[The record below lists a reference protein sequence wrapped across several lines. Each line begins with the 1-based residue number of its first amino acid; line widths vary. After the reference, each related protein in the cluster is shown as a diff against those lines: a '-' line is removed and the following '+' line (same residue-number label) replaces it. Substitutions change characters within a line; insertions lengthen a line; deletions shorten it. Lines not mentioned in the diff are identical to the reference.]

1 MSAEAEAKDTDLSMW
16 FSTYGLLTAGRILER
31 FSIKL
36 ENDELLTAMK
46 EPLNVYHQ
54 LLLVPLKNVFNG
66 IILQQAHDYQVYAQ
80 KLFVDYLLSG
90 ESGKSG
96 DSPGATTREDLEQ
109 QRLHLIEVGESF
121 NEQEVAHQH
130 LIAKSQA
137 SAMQVARELQKAL
150 QNAATKVGQILRK
163 YQISKDELLILR
175 AIRSAMVHFTQN
187 PNETLTGDALF
198 WVKMAEVLDTTL
210 DKELRQELLVVL
222 DIFRNPREKIQEIIS
237 TYLDQTQDMGIA
249 LRSYRSQFYDIILRV
264 TEYLNLLPDYH
275 IDLAKLEENRS
286 SLHFDSHIGDA

>member
-1 MSAEAEAKDTDLSMW
+1 MSAEARDTDLSMW
-16 FSTYGLLTAGRILER
+16 FSTYGLLTSGRILER
-31 FSIKL
+31 FNIKL
-36 ENDELLTAMK
+36 ENDELITAMK
-46 EPLNVYHQ
+46 DPLNVYHQ

-96 DSPGATTREDLEQ
+96 DSPGANTREDLEQ
-109 QRLHLIEVGESF
+109 QRLHLIQVGESF

-130 LIAKSQA
+130 LIAESQA
-137 SAMQVARELQKAL
+137 SSMRVARELQSAL
-150 QNAATKVGQILRK
+150 LAAAAKVAQILRAH
-163 YQISKDELLILR
+163 QISKDEVLVLR

-187 PNETLTGDALF
+187 DNETFIGDSLF

-210 DKELRQELLVVL
+210 DESLRQKLVEVL
-222 DIFRNPREKIQEIIS
+222 DIFREPREKIQEILS
-237 TYLDQTQDMGIA
+237 KYLEQTQDMGIG

-275 IDLAKLEENRS
+275 IDLTKLEENRS